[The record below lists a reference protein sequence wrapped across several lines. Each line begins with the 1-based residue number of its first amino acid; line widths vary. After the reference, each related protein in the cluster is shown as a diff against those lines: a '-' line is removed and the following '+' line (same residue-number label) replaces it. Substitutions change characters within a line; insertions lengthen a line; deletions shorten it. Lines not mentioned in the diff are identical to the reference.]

1 MRETLQEASGSALVM
16 CHGLLSLGLGH
27 ELPDVVGPH
36 GKSLCRV
43 KRVFYHGF
51 WGRACLSF
59 KNVLRPSHLTLSH
72 EML

>member
-51 WGRACLSF
+51 
-59 KNVLRPSHLTLSH
+59 
-72 EML
+72 